1 MDCAL
6 FLLITSII
14 AGGVLGALLRGW
26 GLVVRLLRLEE
37 GQQIQSGRLTSLE
50 KSKAA
55 QVKWAKKDQT
65 DIELNQVAMNMKA
78 PTTPKDP
85 WEY

>member
-65 DIELNQVAMNMKA
+65 DDELRQVALNMKV
-78 PTTPKDP
+78 PTSPKDP

>member
-37 GQQIQSGRLTSLE
+37 GQQLQSGRLTSLE

>member
-1 MDCAL
+1 MHCAL
-6 FLLITSII
+6 ILLITSII

-26 GLVVRLLRLEE
+26 GLVVRILRLEAE
-37 GQQIQSGRLTSLE
+37 QDRQLTRVTSLE

-55 QVKWAKKDQT
+55 QVKWARKDQT
-65 DIELNQVAMNMKA
+65 DDELRQVALNMKVPA
-78 PTTPKDP
+78 TPKDP